1 MIVFM
6 TKIPSHL
13 SSAQMTDVKKLT
25 VKFENKKTIG
35 LRNCTPISVS
45 L

>member
-25 VKFENKKTIG
+25 VKFENKTIG
-35 LRNCTPISVS
+35 LSNCTPISVS
-45 L
+45 P